1 MPRPHLA
8 PWLLAALLTVAPG
21 LAGHAQ
27 SAPTPPIP
35 VLVELFTS
43 EGCSSCP
50 PADDLLAH
58 LSRTQPVP
66 GALVIAL
73 GEHVD
78 YWNGPRWSDPFS
90 SHALTARQ
98 NEYAGFFHN
107 DTVYTPQMIVDGRTE
122 FIGSDAGRALSA
134 IAHASR
140 APLAQ
145 VEVSRGLSPGS
156 NETAVTITVRGL
168 PRVTPGDAADV
179 WMAVTE
185 DGLRSDV
192 TGGENRGRRLTH
204 VAVVRT
210 LRRVGTASP
219 GRDWSA
225 QASVPLPPAVR
236 GTATRLVAFVQERD
250 SRRVLGIG
258 MTSL

>member
-1 MPRPHLA
+1 MPCPRIAL
-8 PWLLAALLTVAPG
+8 WLLAAGLTVAPG

-50 PADDLLAH
+50 PADAL
-58 LSRTQPVP
+58 LSRLASTQPVP
-66 GALVIAL
+66 GVLVIAL

-78 YWNGPRWSDPFS
+78 YWNGPGWSDPFS

-98 NEYAGFFHN
+98 DDYAGFFHN
-107 DTVYTPQMIVDGRTE
+107 DTVYTSQMIVDGRTE
-122 FIGSDAGRALSA
+122 FNGSDEERALAA

-185 DGLRSDV
+185 DGLRSDI

-210 LRRVGTASP
+210 LRRVGTALP
-219 GRDWSA
+219 GHDWSA
-225 QASVPLPPAVR
+225 QASVPLPPAPP
-236 GTATRLVAFVQERD
+236 GAATHLVAFVQERA
-250 SRRVLGIG
+250 SRRVLGLG